1 VHTQRV
7 WLPDRKM
14 STATLSNDID
24 SSIAL
29 VHDYLLV
36 LRGAERS
43 FAAMADLYPGAP
55 LYTLL
60 YDEVG
65 TCKRF
70 ANRTVTTSFLQRLGV
85 RQEGFRKLLP
95 LFPIAAERLP
105 VSGYEVVLSSSSAFA
120 HGVRIGPEA
129 IHVCYCYT
137 PLRYA
142 WFEQERALAEVSLPL
157 RPALRVALARSR
169 HWDRRVSERVT
180 RYVAISKLSA
190 ERIARYLQRDAEI
203 VYPPV
208 EIDRF
213 SPSAPEDFFLIVC
226 ELVPHKQ
233 VDVALEAARRA
244 GKRVV
249 VVGSGP
255 DRERLKQQYADV
267 ATFEGRLDDD
277 ELARLYA
284 RALAQVVPNVE
295 EFGITAVEAQA
306 AGRPVLAADGG
317 GARETVIDHETGL
330 FFPPGDVSAVAEA
343 MREVD
348 WAGFD
353 QNRCRKQA
361 EKFSVRAFQEGIAE
375 QLHRVGVRIPT
386 LLGEACR
393 RS

>member
-1 VHTQRV
+1 MHPTT
-7 WLPDRKM
+7 LPRESD
-14 STATLSNDID
+14 ST
-24 SSIAL
+24 IAL

-43 FAAMADLYPGAP
+43 FAAMADLYPDAP

-65 TCKRF
+65 THKRF
-70 ANRTVTTSFLQRLGV
+70 ANRSVTTSFLQCLGV
-85 RQEGFRKLLP
+85 RQEGFRRLLP
-95 LFPIAAERLP
+95 LFPFAAERLP
-105 VSGYEVVLSSSSAFA
+105 ISDFDIVLSSSSAFA
-120 HGVRIGPEA
+120 HGVTVGSEA

-142 WFEQERALAEVSLPL
+142 WFEQERALAEIPRPL
-157 RPALRVALARSR
+157 RPALRATLARSR
-169 HWDRRVSERVT
+169 RWDRRVSERVT

-190 ERIARYLQRDAEI
+190 ERIGRYLQREAEI

-213 SPSAPEDFFLIVC
+213 SFATPEDFFLIVC
-226 ELVPHKQ
+226 ELVRHKQ

-255 DRERLKQQYADV
+255 DRERLKQLYSDV
-267 ATFEGRLDDD
+267 ATFEGRLGDH

-284 RALAQVVPNVE
+284 RALAQIVPNVE

-317 GARETVIDHETGL
+317 GARETVIDHQTGL
-330 FFPPGDVSAVAEA
+330 FFPPGNASAVAEA

-348 WAGFD
+348 WVGFD
-353 QNRCRKQA
+353 PNRCREQA
-361 EKFSVRAFQEGIAE
+361 EKFSVRAFQKGIAA
-375 QLHRVGVRIPT
+375 QLYRAGARGRT
-386 LLGEACR
+386 LFGERMTVSIDA
-393 RS
+393 